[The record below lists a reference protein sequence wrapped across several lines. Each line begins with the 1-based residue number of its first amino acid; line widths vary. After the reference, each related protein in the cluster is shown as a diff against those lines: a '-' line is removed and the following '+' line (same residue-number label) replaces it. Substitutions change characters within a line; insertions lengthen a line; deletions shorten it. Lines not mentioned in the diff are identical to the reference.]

1 MKTNWYFL
9 LIAIFGMVV
18 LQSCEDDDDNGLK
31 VSEELQ
37 KALRERY
44 PEAKNVEWETKAG
57 YYVAECWN
65 NGAETDVWFSTDA
78 SWKMTE
84 TDLGIDVNRL
94 PAPVKETFLAGQY
107 ATWGVDDIDKYE
119 REDLTFYLVEVEKKG
134 QKDMDLYYTEDGTV
148 LKEVED
154 RPNDDVLPTTSF

>member
-44 PEAKNVEWETKAG
+44 PEAKNVEWENKAG

-78 SWKMTE
+78 TWKMTE

-94 PAPVKETFLAGQY
+94 PASVKETFLAGQY

-134 QKDMDLYYTEDGTV
+134 QKDMDLYYAEDGTV

>member
-1 MKTNWYFL
+1 
-9 LIAIFGMVV
+9 
-18 LQSCEDDDDNGLK
+18 
-31 VSEELQ
+31 
-37 KALRERY
+37 
-44 PEAKNVEWETKAG
+44 
-57 YYVAECWN
+57 
-65 NGAETDVWFSTDA
+65 
-78 SWKMTE
+78 
-84 TDLGIDVNRL
+84 
-94 PAPVKETFLAGQY
+94 VKETFLAGQY